1 LTSSTLDA
9 LPDSNQ
15 LPPVSHV
22 PLFLST
28 AAQDAIDLA
37 SVAGLDLDAWQ
48 QHILEGALGERADG
62 KWSAFEVGLVLPRQN
77 GKNAVLEARELAG
90 LYLFKEELIIH
101 SAHEFKTSQEAFLKI
116 LQRIKATPDLLEQ
129 VAGFQGDP
137 DAQMTGIKTAHGAEG
152 ITLKNGNRL
161 RFAARSG
168 GSGRGFTG
176 DCIIFDE
183 AFALVQAEMAAMLPT
198 MAAKSI
204 TGNPQLWYTSS
215 AGMPNSDVLANIRSR
230 AKTKTKAERLAYYEW
245 SVPGWDDLED
255 WQRALYLSEDA
266 YIEDPR
272 THKAANPAYEIRIS
286 QEFIHQERGAMGDEE
301 FKRERLGIWAKLGG
315 ETDLPEWAGAMDVNS
330 LPGLSHL
337 AVAIDV
343 PPSQDSACV
352 TVASYRDDGKI
363 HLEMIKEEEGTMWVA
378 DFLRGLK
385 ERRNPVGFF
394 VLEGSQ
400 AAGLEAECKR
410 VGVRLIQVPFK
421 RYAMACGTLVKDLK
435 DRRAFH
441 RGQKELSDAVASA
454 RKKSY
459 GDTLF
464 YWNRKNKGAS
474 ITPIVSLTLA
484 NYGLQSK
491 AKSSTSGTNNSGKV
505 LVL

>member
-1 LTSSTLDA
+1 MTNSQPDVLTA
-9 LPDSNQ
+9 NNQ

-37 SVAGLDLDAWQ
+37 YVAGLDLDAWQ

-215 AGMPNSDVLANIRSR
+215 AGMPNSDVLAKLQSR
-230 AKTKTKAERLAYYEW
+230 AKTGTKAERLAYYEW
-245 SVPGWDDLED
+245 SVPGWDELPDEI
-255 WQRALYLSEDA
+255 RAIYLSEDQ
-266 YIEDPR
+266 YIEDPA
-272 THKAANPAYEIRIS
+272 THRAANPAYEIRIS

-315 ETDLPEWAGAMDVNS
+315 ESDLPEWAGAADVNS
-330 LPGLSHL
+330 MPGLTTL
-337 AVAIDV
+337 AVGIDV
-343 PPSQDSACV
+343 PPSRDSAAI
-352 TVASYRDDGKI
+352 TVASIREDGKM
-363 HLEMIKEEEGTMWVA
+363 HLELIKEEEGTDWVPE
-378 DFLRGLK
+378 FLRGFK
-385 ERRNPVGFF
+385 ERRNPIGFF
-394 VLEGSQ
+394 VIEGS
-400 AAGLEAECKR
+400 AAEALAPECKR
-410 VGVRLIQVPFK
+410 MGIRLQLVPFRK
-421 RYAMACGTLVKDLK
+421 YAAACGTLVDELK
-435 DRRAFH
+435 ARRAFH
-441 RGQKELSDAVASA
+441 RGQKAMADAVKSA
-454 RKKSY
+454 RKKTY

-464 YWNRKNKGAS
+464 YWNRKSNGAS
-474 ITPIVSLTLA
+474 ITPLVSLTVA
-484 NYGLQSK
+484 VYGLQTKGLRSQ
-491 AKSSTSGTNNSGKV
+491 SGTKSGRV

>member
-1 LTSSTLDA
+1 MLDEQHV
-9 LPDSNQ
+9 LPLDNQQPSLSN
-15 LPPVSHV
+15 V

-28 AAQDAIDLA
+28 AGQDAIDLA
-37 SVAGLDLDAWQ
+37 AVAGLDLDPWQ
-48 QHILEGALGERADG
+48 QYILEGALGERYDG

-90 LYLFKEELIIH
+90 LYLFGEELIIH

-137 DAQMTGIKTAHGAEG
+137 DAQMSGIKTAHGAEG

-215 AGMPNSDVLANIRSR
+215 AGMPNSDVLAKIRAR
-230 AKTKTKAERLAYYEW
+230 ARGKSKAERLAYYEW
-245 SVPGWDDLED
+245 SVPDWKDLED

-286 QEFIHQERGAMGDEE
+286 QEFINDERGAMGDEE
-301 FKRERLGIWAKLGG
+301 FKRERLGIWATLGG
-315 ETDLPEWAGAMDVNS
+315 TTDLPDWAGARDVNS
-330 LPGLSHL
+330 LPGLDRI
-337 AVAIDV
+337 AVAIDI
-343 PPSQDSACV
+343 PPSQDSASI
-352 TVASYRDDGKI
+352 TVAAFRDDGKI
-363 HLEMIKEEEGTMWVA
+363 HMELIKEEEGTEWVVE
-378 DFLRGLK
+378 FLKGLK

-394 VLEGSQ
+394 VIEGSQ
-400 AAGLEAECKR
+400 AAGLETECKR
-410 VGVRLIQVPFK
+410 NGIRLTLVPFK
-421 RYAMACGTLVKDLK
+421 KYAMACGTLVKYLK
-435 DRRAFH
+435 EKKAFH
-441 RGQKELSDAVASA
+441 RGQKALNDSVESA
-454 RKKSY
+454 RKKAY

-474 ITPIVSLTLA
+474 ITALVSLTVALH
-484 NYGLQSK
+484 GLESK
-491 AKSSTSGTNNSGKV
+491 GLRQQSGTKSGRV